1 MHLCTRFIMIIGILK
16 EKSLSIVS
24 MVPESIAR
32 LKKEGHEFLV
42 ENGAGTESDFTD
54 AQYSEV
60 SELLPRGEVLKRADI
75 LVSVQPPSV
84 DDLKQ
89 IKESAWLITNT
100 ERFSNSNALDVFSSF
115 SFRVLSMDEIPRT
128 SIAQSMDVLS
138 SMASL
143 AGYRAVLLA
152 ATYFTRYFP
161 MMITAAG
168 SIKPAKVLVIGAGVA
183 GLQAIATARRLG
195 AQVEAFDVRSA
206 VKEEVQSLGA
216 KFVEVEGAREDS
228 GAGGYAVEQS
238 EEFLQRQKAEV
249 QKRAMQSDII
259 ITTAQIRGRKAPLLV
274 SKETVEAMR
283 PGSVIVDLASSTGGN
298 CELTRDGELCEVG
311 GVKIIGN
318 SQLAY
323 EMKQDASLLYGN
335 NVVNFLKYY
344 IQQKEAGRSA
354 EDAICKSVQVYP
366 TQD

>member
-1 MHLCTRFIMIIGILK
+1 MIIMVIGILK
-16 EKSLSIVS
+16 ENALPIVS

-32 LKKEGHEFLV
+32 MKKDGHDFLV
-42 ENGAGTESDFTD
+42 ELGAGERSDFTD
-54 AQYSEV
+54 AQYADIAEI
-60 SELLPRGEVLKRADI
+60 LPREEVLKRAQV
-75 LVSVQPPSV
+75 LVSVQLPSV
-84 DDLKQ
+84 EDMTLMQKD
-89 IKESAWLITNT
+89 AWLITNV
-100 ERFSNSNALDVFSSF
+100 ELYANEHALDVFTPF

-128 SIAQSMDVLS
+128 SIAQSMDILS

-152 ATYFTRYFP
+152 ANHFTRYFP

-216 KFVEVEGAREDS
+216 KFVEVAGAREDS

-238 EEFLQRQKAEV
+238 EEFMQRQQAEV

-274 SKETVEAMR
+274 SKKTVEAMR

-298 CELTRDGELCEVG
+298 CELTRDGEIYEVG

-344 IQQKEAGRSA
+344 IQQQEADRAA

-366 TQD
+366 IKD